1 MTIVAEPRP
10 TLPLSMVAPQQQV
23 RLVEIRGGHRLRKR
37 LADLGLT
44 MGTTLRVVQAHGHG
58 PMIIAVRHDTR
69 MAVGRGIAHKLIVAL
84 HDNGADPHT
93 T

>member
-1 MTIVAEPRP
+1 MTIAAEPRP
-10 TLPLSMVAPQQQV
+10 TLPLSMAAPQQQV

-44 MGTTLRVVQAHGHG
+44 VGSTLRVIQAHGHG

-69 MAVGRGIAHKLIVAL
+69 MAVGRGIAHKLMVAP
-84 HDNGADPHT
+84 HDNSAAPHT
-93 T
+93 G